1 MFNNSLLH
9 RIVEVVSDP
18 TTKGIII
25 GSLFTLLGVFFQGIV
40 SFLLEGRKYKLA
52 MKNEKQRNEF
62 SKEEQTRKEKVAY
75 ARELQQKR
83 EKAYLDFVNFYNR
96 LLVGLLALTKI
107 KKNVEVPKIEQAF
120 DDKSKEQLVFILG
133 QSSDLNT
140 AIRLYG
146 SKEICAKANEF
157 VNSYIDMETSGIITY
172 DKVLSLAN
180 CLDALI
186 YAMNEE
192 NQLFEPCGIAPKL
205 E

>member
-9 RIVEVVSDP
+9 KIVEVVSDP

-62 SKEEQTRKEKVAY
+62 SKEEQIRKEKVAY

-107 KKNVEVPKIEQAF
+107 KKNVEVPKIEQTF
-120 DDKSKEQLVFILG
+120 DDKSKEQLGFILG

>member
-1 MFNNSLLH
+1 MCESVFLDK
-9 RIVEVVSDP
+9 IVEFVSDP

-25 GSLFTLLGVFFQGIV
+25 GSLFTLLGVLFQGCI
-40 SFLLEGRKYKLA
+40 SYFIEGKKHKLA
-52 MKNEKQRNEF
+52 MKSEKQRYEF
-62 SKEEQTRKEKVAY
+62 SKDEQARKEKVAY

-120 DDKSKEQLVFILG
+120 DDKSKEQLGFILG
-133 QSSDLNT
+133 QTSDLNT
-140 AIRLYG
+140 AIKLYG

-192 NQLFEPCGIAPKL
+192 NQLFEPCGIASKL

>member
-9 RIVEVVSDP
+9 KIVEVVSDP